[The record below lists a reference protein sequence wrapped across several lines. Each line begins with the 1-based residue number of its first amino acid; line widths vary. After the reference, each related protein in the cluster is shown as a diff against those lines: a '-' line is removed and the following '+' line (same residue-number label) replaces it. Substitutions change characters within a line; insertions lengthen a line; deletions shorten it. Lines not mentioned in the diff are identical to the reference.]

1 MLIILGSGFL
11 LRSIQLIYSAGTII
25 ALKYSIMAVSF
36 IALGLACSF
45 DILDSDGIVG

>member
-1 MLIILGSGFL
+1 MIILFGVGLTLTLIEL
-11 LRSIQLIYSAGTII
+11 LYTAGTIV
-25 ALKYSIMAVSF
+25 AVKYSIMAVSF